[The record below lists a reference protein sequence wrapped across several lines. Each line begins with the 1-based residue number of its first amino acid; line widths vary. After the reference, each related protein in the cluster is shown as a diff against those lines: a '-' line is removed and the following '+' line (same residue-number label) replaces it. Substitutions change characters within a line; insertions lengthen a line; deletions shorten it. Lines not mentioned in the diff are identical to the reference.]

1 MTLNPPYAHCLVNL
15 AHIALFM
22 KFLLM
27 LPFLCSFFL
36 ISACSTVR
44 EKIPSF
50 EEVSSK
56 APKVTVEKPNRST
69 FIEAAKIPMYSVNLI
84 REEIPEYLEDITVSY
99 QAPKNCLDYRVEMV
113 LLNEALGED
122 PIDKTSDS
130 DKVITLQLGKM
141 IAREVES
148 NIPFNSIIR
157 SISGAKKHQR
167 ALLAARLKGNARRS
181 YLKGWAAAKPCA

>member
-1 MTLNPPYAHCLVNL
+1 
-15 AHIALFM
+15 M
-22 KFLLM
+22 KFLLV
-27 LPFLCSFFL
+27 LPLFCSFFF

-44 EKIPSF
+44 EKIPSI
-50 EEVSSK
+50 EEVVK
-56 APKVTVEKPNRST
+56 KVPKVEVEKPSRST
-69 FIEAAKIPMYSVNLI
+69 FIEAAKVPMYSVNLI
-84 REEIPEYLEDITVSY
+84 REEIPEHLENITVSY

-113 LLNEALGED
+113 LLDEALGED
-122 PIDKTSDS
+122 PIDKTRDS
-130 DKVITLQLGKM
+130 NKVISLQLGKV

-148 NIPFNSIIR
+148 NIPFNGIIR